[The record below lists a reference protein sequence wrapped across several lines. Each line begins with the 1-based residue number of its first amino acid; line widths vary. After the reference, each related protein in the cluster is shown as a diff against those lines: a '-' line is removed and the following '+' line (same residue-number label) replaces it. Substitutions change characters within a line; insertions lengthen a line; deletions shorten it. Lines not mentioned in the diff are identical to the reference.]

1 MKAMKIKRFLIT
13 AVIIIAAYLL
23 QCTVFSSL
31 ELAGI
36 KPNLLII
43 VTASFGFMRGSREG
57 VLVGFVS
64 GLLADI
70 QFGDMIGF
78 YALIYLLVGYIN
90 GMFQRLYFDED
101 MLAVSLPQFYDD
113 IKLPLFLIAISEFLY
128 GIIVY
133 FLTYL
138 LRSDFN
144 FLLYLNKI
152 ILPELIYTIVITLGL
167 YPLILFI
174 NHKLEAEEKRSA
186 SKFV

>member
-1 MKAMKIKRFLIT
+1 MQAMKIKRFLIT

-101 MLAVSLPQFYDD
+101 

>member
-43 VTASFGFMRGSREG
+43 ITASFGFMRGSREG
-57 VLVGFVS
+57 MLVGFVS

-78 YALIYLLVGYIN
+78 YALIYLLIGFIN
-90 GMFQRLYFDED
+90 GLFQRLYFDED
-101 MLAVSLPQFYDD
+101 
-113 IKLPLFLIAISEFLY
+113 IKLPLFLISISEFVY

-152 ILPELIYTIVITLGL
+152 ILPELIYTIVITLVL

>member
-1 MKAMKIKRFLIT
+1 MKAMKIKRFFIT

-43 VTASFGFMRGSREG
+43 ITASFGFMRGSREG
-57 VLVGFVS
+57 MLVGFVS

-90 GMFQRLYFDED
+90 GMFQRLYFDE
-101 MLAVSLPQFYDD
+101 D

>member
-1 MKAMKIKRFLIT
+1 MKAMKIKRFFIT
-13 AVIIIAAYLL
+13 AVIFIAAYLL
-23 QCTVFSSL
+23 HCTVFSSL

-43 VTASFGFMRGSREG
+43 ITASFGFMRGSREG
-57 VLVGFVS
+57 MLVGFVS

-78 YALIYLLVGYIN
+78 YALIYLLVGFIN
-90 GMFQRLYFDED
+90 GLFQRLYFDED
-101 MLAVSLPQFYDD
+101 
-113 IKLPLFLIAISEFLY
+113 IKLPLFLISMSEFLY

>member
-1 MKAMKIKRFLIT
+1 MKAMKIKRFFIT

-43 VTASFGFMRGSREG
+43 ITASFGFMRGSREG
-57 VLVGFVS
+57 MLVGFVS

-78 YALIYLLVGYIN
+78 YALIYLLIGFIN
-90 GMFQRLYFDED
+90 GLFQRLYFDED
-101 MLAVSLPQFYDD
+101 
-113 IKLPLFLIAISEFLY
+113 IKLPLFLISISEFVY

-152 ILPELIYTIVITLGL
+152 ILPELIYTIVITLVL

-186 SKFV
+186 RKFV

>member
-1 MKAMKIKRFLIT
+1 MKAMKIKRFFIT

-43 VTASFGFMRGSREG
+43 ITASFGFMRGSREG
-57 VLVGFVS
+57 MLVGFVS

-78 YALIYLLVGYIN
+78 YALIYLLIGFIN
-90 GMFQRLYFDED
+90 GLFQRLYFDED
-101 MLAVSLPQFYDD
+101 
-113 IKLPLFLIAISEFLY
+113 IKLPLFLISISEFVY

-152 ILPELIYTIVITLGL
+152 ILPELIYTIVITLVL
-167 YPLILFI
+167 YPFILFI

>member
-1 MKAMKIKRFLIT
+1 MKAIKIKRFFIT

-43 VTASFGFMRGSREG
+43 ITASFGFMRGSREG
-57 VLVGFVS
+57 MLVGFVS

-78 YALIYLLVGYIN
+78 YALIYLLVGFIN
-90 GMFQRLYFDED
+90 GLFQRLYFDED
-101 MLAVSLPQFYDD
+101 
-113 IKLPLFLIAISEFLY
+113 IKLPLFLISMSEFLY

>member
-1 MKAMKIKRFLIT
+1 MKAMKIKRFFIT

-43 VTASFGFMRGSREG
+43 ITASFGFMRGSREG
-57 VLVGFVS
+57 MLVGFVS

-78 YALIYLLVGYIN
+78 YALIYLLIGFIN
-90 GMFQRLYFDED
+90 GLFQRLYFDED
-101 MLAVSLPQFYDD
+101 
-113 IKLPLFLIAISEFLY
+113 IKLPLFLISISEFVY

-152 ILPELIYTIVITLGL
+152 ILPELIYTIVITLVL

-174 NHKLEAEEKRSA
+174 NHKLEAEAKRSA
-186 SKFV
+186 SKSV

>member
-101 MLAVSLPQFYDD
+101 

-167 YPLILFI
+167 SPLILFI
-174 NHKLEAEEKRSA
+174 NHKLEAEEIRSA